1 MLGVLTLAYTIGY
14 IDRQVLNL
22 LVEPIKADLALS
34 DVQVSLLQGFAFTA
48 GYLIFTPL
56 FGRWVD
62 LRSRRTTLAVATAV
76 WSGFTALFGLM
87 HLFPLLLVMRFGLG
101 AAEAGLTPASWS
113 ILADSYDKTRLARAF
128 SVFLM
133 APYLGGGLALLL
145 GGAVLASVAR
155 WNLSA
160 IPWLGQ
166 LEPWQIVFLVVS
178 VPGLIISGLLMMLAE
193 PSRRSRHSQEPTRLP
208 LSEVLLTMLREKRF
222 YGSFYIGM
230 ALAIIP
236 LYAFPAW
243 LPATL
248 MRRFDLPIAE
258 VGFTWG
264 LITLIVGSAGML
276 SGPVFERWFVK
287 RGFADAPLRLAIT
300 CASIMLP
307 CCAVI
312 MFAGDATLMLV
323 AAGVAVFF
331 NSAPMAV
338 ASSALQIFAPSAMR
352 GMTAAIY
359 SVTVAIAGLGIAP
372 TLVAVLT
379 DYLFAD
385 ESRVGESLAIVCAI
399 TAAIGGL
406 LLTRC
411 VQPYRQRVVEQG

>member
-22 LVEPIKADLALS
+22 LVQPIKADLALT

-76 WSGFTALFGLM
+76 WSCFTALFGM
-87 HLFPLLLVMRFGLG
+87 VHTFPLLLAMRFGLG
-101 AAEAGLTPASWS
+101 AAESGLTPASWS
-113 ILADSYDKTRLARAF
+113 ILADTFDKTRLARAF

-145 GGAVLASVAR
+145 GGAVLSGMSRWDFSSV
-155 WNLSA
+155 
-160 IPWLGQ
+160 PWLAAMA
-166 LEPWQIVFLVVS
+166 PWQIVFLVVS
-178 VPGLIISGLLMMLAE
+178 VPGLIVSVLLMMLSE
-193 PSRRSRHSQEPTRLP
+193 PSRQSRHSHEPIKLP
-208 LSEVLLTMLREKRF
+208 LREVLSAMVRQKRF
-222 YGSFYIGM
+222 YGSFYAGM
-230 ALAIIP
+230 ALVIIP

-248 MRRFDLPIAE
+248 MRRFDLPIAQ

-264 LITLIVGSAGML
+264 LITLAVGSAGML
-276 SGPVFERWFVK
+276 SGPVFERWLVK
-287 RGFADAPLRLAIT
+287 RGFADAPLRLAII
-300 CASIMLP
+300 CALIMLP
-307 CCAVI
+307 CCAVM
-312 MFAGDATLMLV
+312 MFARNPTVMLA

-338 ASSALQIFAPSAMR
+338 ASSALQIFSPTAMR
-352 GMTAAIY
+352 GMTAALY

-372 TLVAVLT
+372 TLVALLT
-379 DYLFAD
+379 DYLFRD
-385 ESRVGESLAIVCAI
+385 ESRAGDSLAIVCSI
-399 TAAIGGL
+399 TAAVGAL
-406 LLTRC
+406 LITRC
-411 VQPYRQRVVEQG
+411 IQPYQQRVIEPR